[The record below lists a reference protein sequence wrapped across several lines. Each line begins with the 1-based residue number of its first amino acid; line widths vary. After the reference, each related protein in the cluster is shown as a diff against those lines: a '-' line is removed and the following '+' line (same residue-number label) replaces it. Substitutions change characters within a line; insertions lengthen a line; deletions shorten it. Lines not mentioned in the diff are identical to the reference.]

1 MLDVSAWTCP
11 RAASLDWIHVLWRI
25 MERTKEESK
34 LPAPCVLWPV
44 ELKLTHID
52 CRPENKL
59 VHFQGQY
66 MTICELD
73 YNILQVE
80 IQNAVKSK
88 VSVQVG
94 DVCLVEDSGSGRWY
108 RGRVQNIEK
117 DKFHIFLLDHGD
129 MMIVGPNC
137 LSSISD
143 TLLMLPPKIVC
154 GFFANILPI
163 QSQWDSLTNSY
174 FSSLKGSRIKGYIH
188 ARLPY
193 HILILEVPEINSD
206 MIKKRL
212 GRHVDTSTF
221 LLLVEMLIDEPI
233 PQSNE
238 SVPDLLIEKQIGQE
252 YCLKS
257 SSLLGFEEILSLNG
271 PKLKVGQEVEVVVAA
286 AVNPGLFYCR
296 LSSMGKDLQEMSDKL
311 ALACESGS
319 GCLTN
324 DLDENL
330 GLLCAVKGKDEKWHR
345 GFVECL
351 PLNSQ
356 VKVVF
361 VDSGYCESVKVEN
374 ILQLPSEF
382 LSRPIMAFPCSLSC
396 LEKQDEDIKNQQ
408 VDALK
413 TGLLGKVLEIEIDDF
428 RKDQNLYLV
437 TMNIAQKHSGKQ
449 AGVKPHESDNLRSNS
464 NFPYDVLSNVSAG
477 ETKVAQTS
485 DSNPN
490 RAIPDDS
497 FFEGYVVHVQSPK
510 HFWIRTK
517 EHNPN
522 FENMTKEMADYFS
535 KLQLHEEVFEDLV
548 PGALCCAMYENDM
561 QYYRALVVDTLDKG
575 AEVFFI
581 DFGNTEK
588 VPGILIKKLPKKF
601 AIHPEFAME
610 CALAHVAPH
619 EDIWTTTASN
629 YFREVT
635 SDKTLMIHVVHRKN
649 RKYVVDLFER
659 DAENCSIA
667 TIMTTAKMALDWR
680 YNPALAAVEMERPCK
695 YKGNA
700 LSKKKNKKDLR
711 VVTFHKVTSSM
722 SSPNQIEHEWEPQN
736 YLEKHTPSET
746 SKPEVVPAKTLKPM
760 HFKPGSEVSVICSHV
775 NTPSDFWCQ
784 NVSTKLDLDKLM
796 EEMQL
801 FYQTYTSG
809 LLMPALCC
817 AVKSPHD
824 NQWHRA
830 CMIGQHN
837 EELLM
842 ILVDVGLIIQEKL
855 QNIQTLQP
863 QFLELPTQAFRCKL
877 NFIEPIGGS
886 SWSSEA
892 CNLLRDFLF
901 KCTSSK
907 CRIYSQ
913 VYEKGKGLLNIV
925 SIHTP
930 LQQASTYLVEKGVAA
945 EVQAPDKHT
954 ISSAHPWSFVY
965 SSFNISCESEEL
977 VHVTYV
983 CSPWEIYFQLDRNTE
998 ILNRLTERVA
1008 EESQLF
1014 TSISDNCS
1022 SKVCLAK
1029 YFCDGSWYR
1038 ALVHPV
1044 QSNQHVSVVFVDY
1057 GNKEIAE
1064 KTNVMAIPTTAVDIL
1079 LTPMQA
1085 LRCSLLN
1092 LPEGEHLPEVNKWLE
1107 TEILNKSFKAKFV
1120 ASDNNGHFVCDLYD
1134 GNLHINE
1141 KVKELMAAHGVAQSD
1156 PAVNKLELDFPK
1168 EEAHASLPNC
1178 KRNHKATRRSKAKQ
1192 NGKQTPRST
1201 NHSKKQ
1207 LKEPVEM
1214 EDQNA
1219 PCPLKV
1225 VPSHQSLPKLC
1236 DLPAVTMKPGSRG
1249 VGFVS
1254 HSNSAGSFF
1263 IQMEDDEPKLL
1274 QMIEELNGTNFKD
1287 KRRNVE
1293 TEIKVG
1299 DLVAAEYEEDLALY
1313 RAVVTNV
1320 SNSDL
1325 LAVEFIDYGNT
1336 ATVDRKNVHMLTNT
1350 FLSQPRLSMACT
1362 LAKPHP
1368 FKNDYSFT
1376 EKAVGKPL
1384 LVEFIQSLE
1393 GSWEVNIEF
1402 DDDHL
1407 QGDLKY
1413 DADHSKDVDL
1423 ASQDKLPKDSQ
1434 TQSQSDQYNQSIEV
1448 QSFQQKEQFSHQ
1460 LANNQTVRTFQQKT
1474 TSNTQSICE
1483 FKTKPTEVKTIQQK
1497 TKSNTQ
1503 QRKFELTFATKQIKK
1518 AAIYVQT
1525 SVKTREIWRRKYK
1538 KQNFK
1543 PKVVVNAEPHCE
1555 TSIPVTKISEGL
1567 QENVQQENENSE
1579 SLACV
1584 ALHDVKDSEP
1594 VKIYEDLSVVTDH
1607 PPSPKTSLR
1616 INLDPPQ
1623 TLFQAPVKMNFEYEG
1638 FAAAVTTPSEFYIIL
1653 EDLLLIADTVSSI
1666 LENLPE
1672 VLEPLSEV
1680 HFVPGTSCL
1689 VKLVENQKWCRA
1701 EIVRCDSTSVL
1712 INLVDCGLY
1721 SVLSRLDAS
1730 QLRKLPEELGR
1741 LPKVTYHCLLR
1752 GVKPNAPDWSDD
1764 AILFFQNSMCH
1775 KNLKIRF
1782 RQHVSE
1788 TQWEVD
1794 IITGSQNL
1802 AKELVD
1808 SDHAMY
1814 IDKMLGIRFQQ
1825 DQGLNQ
1831 EPNQQAISSTVNDLS
1846 IITEHTSE
1854 AKKQVTL
1861 SAKKPSEESVGEKD
1875 TSDHLNSGGDDL
1887 GQMDRETLGLPSG
1900 IKQCMLM

>member
-1 MLDVSAWTCP
+1 
-11 RAASLDWIHVLWRI
+11 

-44 ELKLTHID
+44 ELKLTRID

-80 IQNAVKSK
+80 IQNTVKSK

-108 RGRVQNIEK
+108 RGRVQNMEK

-129 MMIVGPNC
+129 ILIVGPNS

-193 HILILEVPEINSD
+193 HILILEVPDINSD

-257 SSLLGFEEILSLNG
+257 SSLLGFEDILSLNG
-271 PKLKVGQEVEVVVAA
+271 PKLKVGQEVKVVVAA
-286 AVNPGLFYCR
+286 AVNPELFYCR
-296 LSSMGKDLQEMSDKL
+296 LSSMGKDLQEISDKL

-324 DLDENL
+324 DLNENL

-356 VKVVF
+356 VRVVF

-382 LSRPIMAFPCSLSC
+382 LSTPIMAFPCSLSC
-396 LEKQDEDIKNQQ
+396 LEEQDENIKNQQ
-408 VDALK
+408 VDILK

-428 RKDQNLYLV
+428 HKDQNLYLV
-437 TMNIAQKHSGKQ
+437 TMNTAEKHSEKQ
-449 AGVKPHESDNLRSNS
+449 AGVKPHERDNLGSNS

-485 DSNPN
+485 DSNPS
-490 RAIPDDS
+490 RAIPDGS
-497 FFEGYVVHVQSPK
+497 FFDGYVVHVQSPK

-517 EHNPN
+517 EDNPK
-522 FENMTKEMADYFS
+522 FESMTNEMADYFS

-561 QYYRALVVDTLDKG
+561 QYYRALVVDTLEKG

-601 AIHPEFAME
+601 AIYPEFAIE

-619 EDIWTTTASN
+619 DDIWTTTASN
-629 YFREVT
+629 YFREVA
-635 SDKTLMIHVVHRKN
+635 SDKNLMIHVIHRKN
-649 RKYVVDLFER
+649 TKYVVDLFER

-680 YNPALAAVEMERPCK
+680 YNPALASVEVKRPCK
-695 YKGNA
+695 SKGNA
-700 LSKKKNKKDLR
+700 LSKKKNKKDHR
-711 VVTFHKVTSSM
+711 VVTFCKVASSM
-722 SSPNQIEHEWEPQN
+722 SSPNQMKLKWEAQN
-736 YLEKHTPSET
+736 DLEKHAPSEK
-746 SKPEVVPAKTLKPM
+746 SKPEVNFKPM
-760 HFKPGSEVSVICSHV
+760 HFKPGSEVSVTCSHI
-775 NTPSDFWCQ
+775 NSPSDFWCQ

-796 EEMQL
+796 QEMQL

-809 LLMPALCC
+809 LLMPSLCC

-830 CMIGQHN
+830 CMVGECN

-863 QFLELPTQAFRCKL
+863 KFLELPAQAFRCRL
-877 NFIEPIGGS
+877 NLIEPIGGS
-886 SWSSEA
+886 SWSSES
-892 CNLLRDFLF
+892 CNLFRDFLF

-907 CRIYSQ
+907 CRVHSQ
-913 VYEKGKGLLNIV
+913 VYEQGKGLLNIV

-945 EVQAPDKHT
+945 EVQTPDKQT
-954 ISSAHPWSFVY
+954 ISLAYPWSFVY
-965 SSFNISCESEEL
+965 SSFNISCGSEEL

-1014 TSISDNCS
+1014 TSTSDYCS

-1038 ALVHPV
+1038 ALAHPV

-1064 KTNVMAIPTTAVDIL
+1064 KTNVMAIPTTAVDLL

-1107 TEILNKSFKAKFV
+1107 TDILNKSFRVKFV
-1120 ASDNNGHFVCDLYD
+1120 SSDNNGHFVCDFYD

-1141 KVKELMAAHGVAQSD
+1141 KVKELMAAHGVAESE
-1156 PAVNKLELDFPK
+1156 PAVNKPELDSPK
-1168 EEAHASLPNC
+1168 EEAHVSLPNC
-1178 KRNHKATRRSKAKQ
+1178 KLNYKATRRGKAKQ

-1201 NHSKKQ
+1201 NHSKRQ

-1214 EDQNA
+1214 KGQNA
-1219 PCPLKV
+1219 PCPLKI

-1254 HSNSAGSFF
+1254 HCNSVGSFF
-1263 IQMEDDEPKLL
+1263 IQMEDDEPKIL
-1274 QMIEELNGTNFKD
+1274 QMVEELNGTEFKD
-1287 KRRNVE
+1287 KIRNVE
-1293 TEIKVG
+1293 TKIKVG

-1320 SNSDL
+1320 SNSGL

-1336 ATVDRKNVHMLTNT
+1336 ATVNRKNVNMLTNK
-1350 FLSQPRLSMACT
+1350 FLSQPRLSMPCA
-1362 LAKPHP
+1362 LAEPHS
-1368 FKNDYSFT
+1368 FENDDSFM

-1384 LVEFIQSLE
+1384 SVEFIQSLE
-1393 GSWEVNIEF
+1393 GSWEVNIESPYMWPTS
-1402 DDDHL
+1402 
-1407 QGDLKY
+1407 KY

-1423 ASQDKLPKDSQ
+1423 TSQDKFPRDSQ
-1434 TQSQSDQYNQSIEV
+1434 TQSQSDSYIQNIKAV
-1448 QSFQQKEQFSHQ
+1448 KSFQSYQQQFSRQ
-1460 LANNQTVRTFQQKT
+1460 LGNNQTVRTFQQKT
-1474 TSNTQSICE
+1474 TSNTQKSICE
-1483 FKTKPTEVKTIQQK
+1483 FRTNPTEVRTVHQK

-1503 QRKFELTFATKQIKK
+1503 QSKCDLTFATKQIKK
-1518 AAIYVQT
+1518 ATIYVQT
-1525 SVKTREIWRRKYK
+1525 SVKTKEFWRRKYK
-1538 KQNFK
+1538 KLNYFK
-1543 PKVVVNAEPHCE
+1543 PNVVVNSEPQYE
-1555 TSIPVTKISEGL
+1555 TSIPVTKISGGL
-1567 QENVQQENENSE
+1567 QENIQQENESSE
-1579 SLACV
+1579 SPACV

-1594 VKIYEDLSVVTDH
+1594 VKIHEELFVVTDH
-1607 PPSPKTSLR
+1607 PSSPETFLR
-1616 INLDPPQ
+1616 TNLDPPQ

-1672 VLEPLSEV
+1672 VFVPLPEV

-1701 EIVRCDSTSVL
+1701 EIVQCDSTSVL
-1712 INLVDCGLY
+1712 INLVDYGLY
-1721 SVLSRLDAS
+1721 SVLSRPDAS

-1764 AILFFQNSMCH
+1764 AIVSFQNSMCH

-1794 IITGSQNL
+1794 IITGNQNL

-1808 SDHAMY
+1808 SGHAMY
-1814 IDKMLGIRFQQ
+1814 IDNMLGIRFQQ
-1825 DQGLNQ
+1825 EQGLNQ
-1831 EPNQQAISSTVNDLS
+1831 EPKQQAVSSTVNDLS
-1846 IITEHTSE
+1846 MITEHTSE
-1854 AKKQVTL
+1854 AKKQVISNESML
-1861 SAKKPSEESVGEKD
+1861 SPKKPSEDASY
-1875 TSDHLNSGGDDL
+1875 HLNSSGDDL
-1887 GQMDRETLGLPSG
+1887 GQVDRETLGLPSG
-1900 IKQCMLM
+1900 IKQCTLM